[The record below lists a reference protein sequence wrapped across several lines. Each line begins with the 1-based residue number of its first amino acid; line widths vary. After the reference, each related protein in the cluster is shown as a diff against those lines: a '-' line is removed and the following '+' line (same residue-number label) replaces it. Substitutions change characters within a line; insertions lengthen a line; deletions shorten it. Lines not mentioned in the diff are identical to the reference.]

1 MKKKSIILILFIV
14 LILIIII
21 IAFFV
26 KCNYKNL
33 KIGNNII
40 NKSARRSRRIYF
52 EY

>member
-14 LILIIII
+14 LILIV

-40 NKSARRSRRIYF
+40 NKSARRSRGIYF